1 MRLHSAIMAGALVL
15 APVLAF
21 AAQPV
26 FVQVDGRTVAAQETS
41 RIVQTADGP
50 AHVKTWSWH
59 SPNGEASFVMQSST
73 GGMPPADLR
82 RMQARMQMQMVQ
94 MAAMQAQMQA
104 QMQALQQAAL
114 GGMPAFA
121 AGAPL
126 DAMFAGPPVVLMQMP
141 QPVLYL
147 VPVAPPARTVAP
159 VRTPAPMP
167 AAPAPATR
175 KPGLEV

>member
-104 QMQALQQAAL
+104 LQQAAL

-159 VRTPAPMP
+159 ARTPAPMP

>member
-94 MAAMQAQMQA
+94 MAAMQAR
-104 QMQALQQAAL
+104 MQALQQAAL

-159 VRTPAPMP
+159 ARTPG
-167 AAPAPATR
+167 PATR

>member
-82 RMQARMQMQMVQ
+82 RMQARMQMQM
-94 MAAMQAQMQA
+94 
-104 QMQALQQAAL
+104 QALQQAAL

-159 VRTPAPMP
+159 ARTPAPMP

>member
-104 QMQALQQAAL
+104 LQQAAL

>member
-104 QMQALQQAAL
+104 LQQAAL

-147 VPVAPPARTVAP
+147 VPVAPPARSVAP
-159 VRTPAPMP
+159 ARTPAPMP